1 MEDVMLYRSLSVVL
15 AASAA
20 ASFAG
25 HSAFGDGK
33 HQTGQDPQEDRATI
47 VVTLPED
54 AKLTFDDEP
63 SVSTGSNR
71 LFVTP
76 PLERGKVFHY
86 TLKAEV
92 IRNGKTKGASE
103 QITVRAGEETRVDLL
118 PAQDRRIAVAGD
130 IDIALAFPLPTY
142 RISYH
147 WSVRKRGAG
156 SN

>member
-1 MEDVMLYRSLSVVL
+1 MEDVMLYRFLLVVL

-20 ASFAG
+20 AFFVS

-54 AKLTFDDEP
+54 AKLMFDDEP

-76 PLERGKVFHY
+76 PLERGKDFHY

-92 IRNGKTKGASE
+92 IRNGKTEGASE

-118 PAQDRRIAVAGD
+118 PAQDRRTAAAAD
-130 IDIALAFPLPTY
+130 IG
-142 RISYH
+142 RSQ
-147 WSVRKRGAG
+147 
-156 SN
+156 